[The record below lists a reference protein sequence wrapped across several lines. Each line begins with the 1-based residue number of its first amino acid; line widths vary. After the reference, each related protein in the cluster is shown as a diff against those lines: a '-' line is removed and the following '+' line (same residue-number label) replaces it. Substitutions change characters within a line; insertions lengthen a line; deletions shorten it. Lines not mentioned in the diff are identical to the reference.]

1 MTTTPVATRKLDVL
15 IVDDD
20 QLVAD
25 TLCQILNTFGFNAY
39 CAYSGPQAIHHAT
52 YAPFDVLI
60 TDVVMT
66 GMTGIEAA
74 FEIWKVLPNC
84 KVLLVSGHQATAHL
98 LRAAQ
103 ERGHDFEVLA
113 KPVYPAVI
121 IERLKAIG
129 SRALQ

>member
-1 MTTTPVATRKLDVL
+1 MP
-15 IVDDD
+15 
-20 QLVAD
+20 
-25 TLCQILNTFGFNAY
+25 
-39 CAYSGPQAIHHAT
+39 HH
-52 YAPFDVLI
+52 APFDVLI

-74 FEIWKVLPNC
+74 LEIWKVLPNC

-103 ERGHDFEVLA
+103 ERGHDFEVP
-113 KPVYPAVI
+113 KPVYPVI

-129 SRALQ
+129 SPGLQ